1 MFRPR
6 LIVSLEVFQ
15 VIFIHLVYNPALILY
30 HVVFHS
36 CYMSQPI
43 SFVSSY
49 ILINCFY
56 FQLFQNFFIPFVVK
70 KCVPA
75 VLLKNFTSTDVN
87 RFLFLF
93 LWVQISL
100 PYKRMGR
107 ANTVYTS
114 IPENFWTTC
123 SFKMLFRI
131 PSVWANLARFCCIS
145 FSFS

>member
-1 MFRPR
+1 MFRPL

-15 VIFIHLVYNPALILY
+15 VIFVHLVYNPALFLH

-36 CYMSQPI
+36 CYMSQPV

-49 ILINCFY
+49 FLVNWFY

-70 KCVPA
+70 ECVPSCSSEKFH
-75 VLLKNFTSTDVN
+75 LNWCQSF
-87 RFLFLF
+87 FIFF

-107 ANTVYTS
+107 AITLYTF
-114 IPENFWTTC
+114 IPENFWITC
-123 SFKMLFRI
+123 SFKMLCRI
-131 PSVWANLARFCCIS
+131 PSIWANLARFCCIS
-145 FSFS
+145 SSFS